1 MFTRHFTI
9 QDNRHLAKLSSTY
22 LRKASFLGDTLKKII
37 GGDSQLKYYT
47 EFLEQFELI
56 SRGAIINAPKL
67 DIFTHLFYAHQFGVN
82 HFKISMKSGPVT
94 LKVGNT
100 DIQVEGNPDNS
111 YTGFG
116 IWSQI
121 FYLAMILRDK
131 QSLEYIF
138 SIPDSFM
145 LKSTFSA
152 SERDRIVTEIF
163 RNIYSPDELLKSIQK
178 YEAYTTPEDHPLR
191 ENFKKYLYDPMVDVL
206 KAAIEG
212 EEESFNNRL
221 ENALKA
227 HRDFYSVEK
236 QNYGSP
242 ADPFSWLSF
251 KLIAICVFAFDNGMP
266 VRIKSDYLPE
276 WMITGDFKECQLI
289 IS

>member
-1 MFTRHFTI
+1 MITRHFTI
-9 QDNRHLAKLSSTY
+9 QDDRHFTKLSNTY

-37 GGDSQLKYYT
+37 GGDSQVKYYT
-47 EFLEQFELI
+47 EFLDQFELI
-56 SRGAIINAPKL
+56 SRGTLINAPKG
-67 DIFTHLFYAHQFGVN
+67 DIFTHVFYAHQFGIN

-94 LKVGNT
+94 IKVGNA
-100 DIQVEGNPDNS
+100 DIQTVGSPDNS
-111 YTGFG
+111 YTDFG
-116 IWSQI
+116 TWAQV

-145 LKSTFSA
+145 LKSTVST
-152 SERDRIVTEIF
+152 SERDRMVTEIF
-163 RNIYSPDELLKSIQK
+163 RNIFSPAGLLKSIQK
-178 YEAYTTPEDHPLR
+178 YEAYTKPEDHPLR
-191 ENFKKYLYDPMVDVL
+191 ENFRKHLSDPMVDVL
-206 KAAIEG
+206 KAVIEG
-212 EEESFNNRL
+212 KEELFNSRL

-227 HRDFYSVEK
+227 HHDFYSVER

-251 KLIAICVFAFDNGMP
+251 KLITACAFAFDNGMS
-266 VRIKSDYLPE
+266 VMVKSDYLPE
-276 WMITGDFKECQLI
+276 WMVTGDFEECQLI